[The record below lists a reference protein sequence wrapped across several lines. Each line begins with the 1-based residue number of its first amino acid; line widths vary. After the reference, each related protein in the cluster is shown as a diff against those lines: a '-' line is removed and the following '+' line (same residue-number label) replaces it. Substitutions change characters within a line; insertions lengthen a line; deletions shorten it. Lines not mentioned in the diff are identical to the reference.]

1 MNSDVIVPQKPNKS
15 KLSVGMGNNHRRNKM
30 FNHKIKK
37 IFLYFY
43 GIRFFTNRNFSDS
56 LKIPKYFFNLYLA
69 YSNAFLKFN

>member
-1 MNSDVIVPQKPNKS
+1 MKHDVIVPQKPNKS
-15 KLSVGMGNNHRRNKM
+15 KLSVGMGNKHRRIKM

-56 LKIPKYFFNLYLA
+56 LKIPKYFLIYILPIPTPF
-69 YSNAFLKFN
+69 